1 MGLEKKL
8 FLVLEHM
15 LLGYTSASLPL
26 SVENV
31 CLTCKGEDLTL
42 PFSVTRHFS

>member
-15 LLGYTSASLPL
+15 LLGYTSASMPL

-31 CLTCKGEDLTL
+31 FSDLQKVKT
-42 PFSVTRHFS
+42 